1 MKDEIKEIR
10 KLTGL
15 SQAKFAKK
23 YEIPLSTLESWE
35 RGTREPASY
44 VINLLEFKVKKI
56 YKESKQG
63 GSLGSLFFVLLKGH
77 AKGHAIFGNFGQL
90 WAVFFPCFQSNHK
103 N

>member
-15 SQAKFAKK
+15 SHKFAKK
-23 YEIPLSTLESWE
+23 YEISLSTLESWE
-35 RGTREPASY
+35 RGTREPASH

-63 GSLGSLFFVLLKGH
+63 GSLGSLFYRNKL
-77 AKGHAIFGNFGQL
+77 
-90 WAVFFPCFQSNHK
+90 
-103 N
+103 